1 MEEEEVER
9 SHLQL
14 HSERGQERKWNWG
27 AFINSETPPLCYAC
41 SRKPIP
47 PELPLT
53 APLTGDLLFKSMS
66 L

>member
-14 HSERGQERKWNWG
+14 HSERGQEQKWKWE
-27 AFINSETPPLCYAC
+27 AFINSESPPLCYAC
-41 SRKPIP
+41 SSKAIP
-47 PELPLT
+47 PELLLT
-53 APLTGDLLFKSMS
+53 APPTGYLLFKSMS

>member
-14 HSERGQERKWNWG
+14 HLERGQEQKWKWG
-27 AFINSETPPLCYAC
+27 VFINSESPPLCYTC
-41 SRKPIP
+41 SSKAIP

-53 APLTGDLLFKSMS
+53 ASPTGDLLFKSMS